1 MIIQPKI
8 NMTIHKP
15 LSQIIAENQVLTQET
30 AMFLAHLD
38 AIHRIARKSRSG
50 QKERK
55 VVAETPGGTK
65 INGVL
70 SDKQIRRFFSFLYLE
85 TSSNGKP
92 FITKEVFDIVF
103 ANGLV
108 IPDSPLKE
116 KYKINCTLSS
126 PRNQIDYAIH
136 LLMRIHKGGK
146 KAPYLKFFG
155 SYFKEYSDAL
165 ASPRKLEMLA
175 SNISGV
181 KSPRCKIDFEKYLP
195 IIFRDNSHLN

>member
-1 MIIQPKI
+1 MIT
-8 NMTIHKP
+8 NRP
-15 LSQIIAENQVLTQET
+15 LRQIITEIQLFTPKS
-30 AMFLAHLD
+30 AMFLTELNGLHKIL
-38 AIHRIARKSRSG
+38 RKERSG
-50 QKERK
+50 QEERK
-55 VVAETPGGTK
+55 VVAETPGGTR
-65 INGVL
+65 ISGVL
-70 SDKQIRRFFSFLYLE
+70 SDTEIRTFLSFLYLE

-92 FITKEVFDIVF
+92 FITNEVFEIVF

-108 IPDSPLKE
+108 ITDVPLKE
-116 KYKINCTLSS
+116 KYTINCSLGS

-155 SYFKEYSDAL
+155 SYFREYSNAR

-181 KSPRCKIDFEKYLP
+181 KSPRCKIEFEKYLP
-195 IIFRDNSHLN
+195 VIFKNNSCYFIK

>member
-1 MIIQPKI
+1 MHPY
-8 NMTIHKP
+8 KP
-15 LSQIIAENQVLTQET
+15 LRQLITENQVLTPKN

-38 AIHRIARKSRSG
+38 AFHKIVRNVRSG
-50 QKERK
+50 QEERK
-55 VVAETPGGTK
+55 VVAETPGGTR

-70 SDKQIRRFFSFLYLE
+70 SDEDIRKLFSFLYLE
-85 TSSNGKP
+85 PSSNGKP
-92 FITKEVFDIVF
+92 FISKEVFDIVF

-108 IPDSPLKE
+108 IPNVPLKK
-116 KYKINCTLSS
+116 KYTINCSLSS

-155 SYFKEYSDAL
+155 SYFEQYSDAL
-165 ASPRKLEMLA
+165 VSPRKLEMLA

-181 KSPRCKIDFEKYLP
+181 KSPRCKIDFEKYMP
-195 IIFRDNSHLN
+195 VIFKNNTCYFIK

>member
-1 MIIQPKI
+1 MI
-8 NMTIHKP
+8 MHKP
-15 LSQIIAENQVLTQET
+15 IRQIISENQLFTPKS
-30 AMFLAHLD
+30 AMFLTELNGLHKIL
-38 AIHRIARKSRSG
+38 RNSRSV
-50 QKERK
+50 KEERK
-55 VVAETPGGTK
+55 VVAETPGGTR
-65 INGVL
+65 ISGVL

-92 FITKEVFDIVF
+92 FITKEVFDKIF
-103 ANGLV
+103 ENGLV
-108 IPDSPLKE
+108 IPDVPLKK
-116 KYKINCTLSS
+116 KYSINCSLGS

-155 SYFKEYSDAL
+155 SYFREYSNAL

-181 KSPRCKIDFEKYLP
+181 KSPRCKIEFEKYLP
-195 IIFRDNSHLN
+195 IIFRDNSHMD

>member
-1 MIIQPKI
+1 MIP
-8 NMTIHKP
+8 NRP
-15 LSQIIAENQVLTQET
+15 LRQIIAENQVLTQEN

-50 QKERK
+50 QEERK
-55 VVAETPGGTK
+55 VVAETPGGTR

-70 SDKQIRRFFSFLYLE
+70 SDEDIRKLFSFLYLE
-85 TSSNGKP
+85 PSSNGKP
-92 FITKEVFDIVF
+92 FISKEVFDIVF

-108 IPDSPLKE
+108 IPDMPLKK
-116 KYKINCTLSS
+116 KYTINCSLSS

-136 LLMRIHKGGK
+136 LLMRNHKGGK

-155 SYFKEYSDAL
+155 SYFEQYSDAL
-165 ASPRKLEMLA
+165 VSPRKLEMLA

-181 KSPRCKIDFEKYLP
+181 KSTRCKIEFEKNLP
-195 IIFRDNSHLN
+195 IILKNNSCYFIK